1 MNKGDYRSG
10 LDRLLDEEF
19 HRIQGKTVGIVTNH
33 TGVNSEM
40 RLNFEV
46 LATRSDV
53 QVKALFA
60 PEHGV
65 RGNVP
70 AGDIVGDER
79 DPATGIRV
87 YSLYGKQRTPSKDML
102 AGLDIVIYDL
112 QDVGVRYYTYLST
125 MFEVMKAC
133 AERGIPF
140 LVLDRLNPLGRRVE
154 GNILEPGFQS
164 FVGAY
169 PMALRHGMTVGEL
182 AGWANETFEIG
193 ADLEVI
199 KCSGWN
205 GQYFDEL
212 GLPWIPP
219 SPNIS
224 SFVTALVYPITC
236 LFEGTNI
243 SEGRGTANPFE
254 YVGAPWI
261 DPLEL
266 VRELEQTMLTG
277 VMFRPAYFKP
287 TTSKHAGKE
296 CGGVQVIVSDRERID
311 SCLTGL
317 TLLSTIRALYPEETT
332 WWHVPGMA
340 FPFGIDRLMGTDK
353 VRQGLEQGQEPKE
366 LIRNWAEESKEYR
379 QACTP
384 YLLY

>member
-1 MNKGDYRSG
+1 MDQGNYRSG

-19 HRIQGKTVGIVTNH
+19 HRIAGKKVGIVTNH
-33 TGVNSEM
+33 TGVNRDL
-40 RLNFEV
+40 RLNFEI
-46 LATRSDV
+46 LAIRPEV
-53 QVKALFA
+53 EVGAIFA

-70 AGDIVGDER
+70 AGDSVGDEK

-87 YSLYGKQRTPSKDML
+87 HSLYGPKRAPTKAML
-102 AGLDIVIYDL
+102 AGLDLIIFDL

-133 AERGIPF
+133 AKKQIPC
-140 LVLDRLNPLGRRVE
+140 LVLDRLNPIGRRVE
-154 GNILEPGFQS
+154 GNILEPDFRS

-169 PMALRHGMTVGEL
+169 PMALRHGLTVGEL
-182 AGWANETFEIG
+182 ALWANESFAIHAE
-193 ADLEVI
+193 LEVVQ
-199 KCSGWN
+199 CTGWN

-212 GLPWIPP
+212 DLPWIPP
-219 SPNIS
+219 SPNMP
-224 SFVTALVYPITC
+224 SFATALVYPITC

-261 DPLEL
+261 DPLTL
-266 VRELEQTMLTG
+266 VKALEEEGLSG
-277 VMFRPAYFKP
+277 VRFRPAYFTP
-287 TTSKHAGKE
+287 TASKHAGKE
-296 CGGVQVIVSDRERID
+296 CGGVQLIVSDREMID

-317 TLLSTIRALYPEETT
+317 TLLSTIRSLYPEETE
-332 WWHVPGMA
+332 WWHVPGTT

-353 VRQGLEQGQEPKE
+353 VRKGLELGEKPGRLIKDWAQESE
-366 LIRNWAEESKEYR
+366 AFR
-379 QACTP
+379 QACAP
-384 YLLY
+384 YVLY

>member
-1 MNKGDYRSG
+1 MSKEGYSSG
-10 LDRLLDEEF
+10 LDRLLEEEF
-19 HRIQGKTVGIVTNH
+19 HHIAGKTVGLVTNH
-33 TGVNSEM
+33 TGVSRDM

-46 LATRSDV
+46 LANRPE
-53 QVKALFA
+53 VKVGALFA

-70 AGDIVGDER
+70 AGDVVGDER

-87 YSLYGKQRTPSKDML
+87 YSLYGEKRTPSQGML
-102 AGLDIVIYDL
+102 GGLDVLIYDL

-125 MFEVMKAC
+125 MFEAMKAC
-133 AERGIPF
+133 AETKTPF
-140 LVLDRLNPLGRRVE
+140 LVLDRLNPIGRRVE

-169 PMALRHGMTVGEL
+169 PMALRHGLTVGEL
-182 AGWANETFEIG
+182 ASWANETFDIQ
-193 ADLEVI
+193 ADLEVVR
-199 KCSGWN
+199 CTGWN

-212 GLPWIPP
+212 GLPWVPP

-254 YVGAPWI
+254 FVGAPWI
-261 DPLEL
+261 DPVQL
-266 VRELEQTMLTG
+266 VRELGKRGHTG
-277 VMFRPAYFKP
+277 VLFRPTYFTP
-287 TTSKHAGKE
+287 TFSKHAGKE
-296 CGGVQVIVSDRERID
+296 CGGVQIIVSDRERVD

-317 TLLSTIRALYPEETT
+317 TLLSTIMALYPEETN
-332 WWHVPGMA
+332 WWHIPGTA

-353 VRQGLEQGQEPKE
+353 IRQGLERGYEPEE
-366 LIRNWAEESKEYR
+366 LISNWAAEAEEFR
-379 QACTP
+379 QACAP